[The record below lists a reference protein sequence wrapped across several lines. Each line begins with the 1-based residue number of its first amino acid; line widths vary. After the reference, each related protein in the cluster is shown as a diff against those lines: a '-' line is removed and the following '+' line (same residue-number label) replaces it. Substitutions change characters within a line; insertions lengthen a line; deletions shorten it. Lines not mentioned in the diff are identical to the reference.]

1 MFTVNRKAVTEEQR
15 ILQQVILLELFEVE
29 TEKGEFDP
37 VSGMREGSRVRV
49 HAYRV
54 SSAYVFR
61 SRVLSGS
68 KIRFGRPVGNDGT
81 ATGIAEGA
89 TKGKAK

>member
-1 MFTVNRKAVTEEQR
+1 MTEEQR
-15 ILQQVILLELFEVE
+15 ILRQAILLELFEAE
-29 TEKGEFDP
+29 TEKGAFDP
-37 VSGMREGSRVRV
+37 VSGMRDGSRVRV

-54 SSAYVFR
+54 STTYVFR
-61 SRVLSGS
+61 SCVLSGS
-68 KIRFGRPVGNDGT
+68 KIRFGRPVGNGGT